1 MKYCSLKT
9 HPIDGSETEYFVDDM
24 IEKPKSVEYIWS
36 HFSIL
41 GRILLTPDIFDI
53 IDNLS
58 TGAGGE
64 YQLTDAMAVLAR
76 DKGMTALDFEGV
88 RYDMGSKLGFMC
100 ANVAKAIKHKEIGED
115 CKEFLKDF
123 VKKLD

>member
-1 MKYCSLKT
+1 M
-9 HPIDGSETEYFVDDM
+9 
-24 IEKPKSVEYIWS
+24 
-36 HFSIL
+36 
-41 GRILLTPDIFDI
+41 TPDIFDI

-100 ANVAKAIKHKEIGED
+100 ANVAKAIEHKEIGED
-115 CKEFLKDF
+115 FKKFLKDF